1 MREDVIKGIFANHI
15 PPGSLDDMWDIEA
28 LTEALAN
35 ELNTRLPVQQWL
47 DEEASMDEE
56 ALLAKTLE
64 NVAADIDQRH
74 ADLPEELARRV
85 EKGLM
90 LDTLDRHWKE
100 HLVAMDHLRQG
111 IGLRGY
117 AAKNPKQEYKKE
129 AFAMF
134 STMLENIKYDVVTL
148 LAKIQVR
155 EDQDMQALQRRPQPA
170 DMQFNHPNAPS
181 AMGAQPPEAPPQQ
194 KPFIR
199 NQRKIGR
206 NEPCP
211 CGSGKKFKYCHGKV
225 S

>member
-1 MREDVIKGIFANHI
+1 M
-15 PPGSLDDMWDIEA
+15 
-28 LTEALAN
+28 TEALAN
-35 ELNTRLPVQQWL
+35 ELNVHLPAQQWL
-47 DEEASMDEE
+47 DEDTALDED
-56 ALLAKTLE
+56 ALLAKVIE
-64 NVAADIDQRH
+64 NVTSDVEKRY
-74 ADLPEELARRV
+74 ADLSEDLVRRV

-134 STMLENIKYDVVTL
+134 GDMLENIKYDVITVL
-148 LAKIQVR
+148 SKIHVREEQDIQVL
-155 EDQDMQALQRRPQPA
+155 QDRPQPA
-170 DMQFNHPNAPS
+170 EMQFNHPDAPS
-181 AMGAQPPEAPPQQ
+181 AMGKQDESRQQ
-194 KPFIR
+194 KPYIR

-211 CGSGKKFKYCHGKV
+211 CGSGKKFKFCHGKL

>member
-1 MREDVIKGIFANHI
+1 MDET
-15 PPGSLDDMWDIEA
+15 WDTA
-28 LTEALAN
+28 GLAEALAN
-35 ELNTRLPVQQWL
+35 ELRVRLPIQKWL
-47 DEEASMDEE
+47 DEDASLEEE
-56 ALLAKTLE
+56 ALRAQVIET
-64 NVAADIDQRH
+64 VAGEVGKKH
-74 ADLPEELARRV
+74 GDLPEELVRRV

-117 AAKNPKQEYKKE
+117 AARNPKQEYKKE

-134 STMLENIKYDVVTL
+134 GVMLENIKYDVVTV
-148 LAKIQVR
+148 LAKVHVR
-155 EDQDMQALQRRPQPA
+155 EEQDIQTLQKRPQPA
-170 DMQFNHPNAPS
+170 EMQFNHPDAPS
-181 AMGAQPPEAPPQQ
+181 AMGKQNEDQQQ
-194 KPFIR
+194 KPYVR

-211 CGSGKKFKYCHGKV
+211 CGSGKKFKFCHGKL

>member
-1 MREDVIKGIFANHI
+1 MCIYRYRNGWT
-15 PPGSLDDMWDIEA
+15 GDDS
-28 LTEALAN
+28 
-35 ELNTRLPVQQWL
+35 L
-47 DEEASMDEE
+47 DEEA
-56 ALLAKTLE
+56 LAAKVTGS
-64 NVAADIDQRH
+64 VAGEVETRH
-74 ADLPEELARRV
+74 TDLPPELVRRV

-129 AFAMF
+129 AFSMF
-134 STMLENIKYDVVTL
+134 GDMLENIKYDVVTI

-155 EDQDMQALQRRPQPA
+155 EDQDAQVLQRRPRPA
-170 DMQFNHPNAPS
+170 EMQFNHPDAPS
-181 AMGAQPPEAPPQQ
+181 AMDKPGESRQQ
-194 KPFIR
+194 KPYIR
-199 NQRKIGR
+199 NQKKIGR

-211 CGSGKKFKYCHGKV
+211 CGSGKKFKFCHGKL

>member
-1 MREDVIKGIFANHI
+1 
-15 PPGSLDDMWDIEA
+15 
-28 LTEALAN
+28 
-35 ELNTRLPVQQWL
+35 
-47 DEEASMDEE
+47 MD
-56 ALLAKTLE
+56 
-64 NVAADIDQRH
+64 NRH
-74 ADLPEELARRV
+74 SDLPEELVRRV

-117 AAKNPKQEYKKE
+117 AAKNPKQEYKRE
-129 AFAMF
+129 AFDMF
-134 STMLENIKYDVVTL
+134 GVMLENIKYDVVSL
-148 LAKIQVR
+148 LSKIHVR
-155 EDQDMQALQRRPQPA
+155 EEQGAQLLPARPQPA
-170 DMQFNHPNAPS
+170 QMQFNHPDAPN
-181 AMGAQPPEAPPQQ
+181 AMGNQPEPPPQQ

-211 CGSGKKFKYCHGKV
+211 CGSGKKFKHCCGKL